1 MVVTVAQDPSED
13 QGIERRRVEA
23 QAEEREIRE
32 KTRLMVE
39 IEEIKETTLVP
50 VEEVEEAEMVLTEE
64 MVEVTTHKEEIVEIK
79 EVERYV
85 FELKISTN
93 SLLPLYLSYHLITL

>member
-1 MVVTVAQDPSED
+1 M
-13 QGIERRRVEA
+13 
-23 QAEEREIRE
+23 
-32 KTRLMVE
+32 L
-39 IEEIKETTLVP
+39 

-79 EVERYV
+79 EAERYS

-93 SLLPLYLSYHLITL
+93 FSLLSYHLITL